1 MIMAQ
6 RLTEDCRVKKLPD
19 LWGSIAT
26 MMADNILIFN
36 LYIQNESFLL
46 RLTHKSSILL
56 SYFGC

>member
-46 RLTHKSSILL
+46 RLTHKSSIL
-56 SYFGC
+56 YT